1 MHETGDREGN
11 QGEKR
16 SEMDQKNRLG
26 QAERQKGR
34 KARVCVRQNG
44 DRMNLEN
51 QVCGSAVA
59 ADLRRIV
66 KYSGDDYSS
75 IGNH

>member
-1 MHETGDREGN
+1 
-11 QGEKR
+11 
-16 SEMDQKNRLG
+16 
-26 QAERQKGR
+26 
-34 KARVCVRQNG
+34 
-44 DRMNLEN
+44 MNLEN

>member
-26 QAERQKGR
+26 QAERPE
-34 KARVCVRQNG
+34 CVS
-44 DRMNLEN
+44 DKMETE
-51 QVCGSAVA
+51 
-59 ADLRRIV
+59 
-66 KYSGDDYSS
+66 
-75 IGNH
+75 